1 MKNYE
6 IFLLVM
12 LTIVLTQKSNAQLGG
27 PHFGFTFPLYRVG
40 KYIFKQGDRS
50 DMNSYRLI
58 SLISAIAKVFERI
71 VYNQLSSY
79 LSKNNILSKYQSGFR
94 SFFFARSP
102 GGGYCHIWA
111 I

>member
-12 LTIVLTQKSNAQLGG
+12 LTIVLTRKSNAQLGG
-27 PHFGFTFPLYRVG
+27 SHFGFTFPLYRVG

-79 LSKNNILSKYQSGFR
+79 LSKNNKLFCQNISLVFDP
-94 SFFFARSP
+94 FFCSEP
-102 GGGYCHIWA
+102 LIIGPLT
-111 I
+111 